1 MNFVI
6 KHIKISEFRCFENLE
21 TDFWNR
27 TVVQSDNEGGKS
39 SLASAILWALTG
51 KDSDG
56 NSAFEIVPSGKYGKV
71 SPSVELECM
80 VDDKPLTLK
89 REYKAK
95 YARDK
100 SFKDYATTCYINGLE
115 VGARKFQEYISQNI
129 CNENVFKILSN
140 PYTFIE
146 SCPKEQKELSWQSQR
161 RMLMELVS
169 NTDDL
174 DLVKSDGRWGMLE
187 EPLKRYSNAN
197 EYLSYLK
204 QETAKSQKEVNSFE
218 SKMEQQQSNLL
229 EDVGEK
235 IVVDAEI
242 KSDEKKI
249 LELRGKIIEL
259 QNSEGTKRKEELLW
273 KIRDIESRKSK
284 IKDNYNKLC
293 IEQADQKH
301 ALELEANEL
310 KSEANEWIAKQSKYA
325 DAVSQIENTKQS
337 EFCHTCNQRL
347 PVASIKAT
355 EEATKKRIEKGKECV
370 EQARKNAETCMKA
383 AKKRIDEAESLH
395 PPVFPAKE
403 MDALE
408 ELANEALQ
416 QYKEM
421 EFTKTDTSE
430 LDAKIDALEENIDSL
445 KKELYNIERN
455 EDCKNRI
462 KSLQEEHRK
471 NNQKL
476 NDFQKASDLCKDFI
490 YFKCEQM
497 QEKINSLFKT
507 VKFQLFEQNK
517 SNDDIREVCNMTFNG
532 HKYEDL
538 SASTKLVANMEL
550 LSAFQKHYNVC
561 VPVVCDNME
570 SVTAD
575 IVTDAQVISMY
586 VVEERCPKCGGKSGR
601 RNTDG
606 KWTCE
611 SCGNR
616 WEKELVIKE
625 EEK

>member
-1 MNFVI
+1 MRFSIVHVLIKNFRAI
-6 KHIKISEFRCFENLE
+6 ENIN
-21 TDFWNR
+21 TDLWNR
-27 TVVQSDNEGGKS
+27 TIVQGDNES
-39 SLASAILWALTG
+39 SKTGLASAILWCLTNKDAL
-51 KDSDG
+51 G
-56 NSAFEIVPSGKYGKV
+56 NSTFEIVPSGKYGKA

-146 SCPKEQKELSWQSQR
+146 SCPKEQKELPWQAQR

-174 DLVKSDGRWGMLE
+174 DLVKSDEKWGELE
-187 EPLKRYSNAN
+187 EPLKRYSNVN

-204 QETAKSQKEVNSFE
+204 QETAKFQKEVNSFE
-218 SKMEQQQSNLL
+218 AKMEQQQSNLL
-229 EDVGEK
+229 DGVRTKEEVVADIEARNSNVEK
-235 IVVDAEI
+235 IEAEI
-242 KSDEKKI
+242 AE
-249 LELRGKIIEL
+249 IE
-259 QNSEGTKRKEELLW
+259 NSETEKCKKELLW
-273 KIRDIESRKSK
+273 KLQDIEEQKNK
-284 IKDNYNKLC
+284 IKDAYNEQC
-293 IEQADQKH
+293 IENSDRKH
-301 ALELEANEL
+301 TLELEANEL
-310 KSEANEWIAKQSKYA
+310 KAQANEWIAKQAKYA
-325 DAVSQIENTKQS
+325 DAVSQLESVKQS
-337 EFCHTCNQRL
+337 EFCPTCKQKL
-347 PVASIKAT
+347 PQNAIKAA
-355 EEATKKRIEKGKECV
+355 EETTRQRIEKGKACV
-370 EQARKNAETCMKA
+370 EQARKNAEVCMGEAQKKA
-383 AKKRIDEAESLH
+383 AEAMEISE
-395 PPVFPAKE
+395 PVYPAKE
-403 MDALE
+403 LD
-408 ELANEALQ
+408 ELQEMKSAII
-416 QYKEM
+416 KEYQ
-421 EFTKTDTSE
+421 KTDSKNENVLDLEVKLRGAKTGIE
-430 LDAKIDALEENIDSL
+430 LLQ
-445 KKELYNIERN
+445 KELYNIERN
-455 EDCKNRI
+455 EECKDRI
-462 KSLQEEHRK
+462 RELEKEHK
-471 NNQKL
+471 ENNKRL
-476 NDFQKASDLCKDFI
+476 NDYQKNTDLCKDFI
-490 YFKCEQM
+490 AFKCEQM

-507 VKFQLFEQNK
+507 VKFQMFEQNK

-601 RNTDG
+601 RNPDG

-616 WEKELVIKE
+616 WEKKLNISEQVV
-625 EEK
+625 